1 LVVSKKSSTFAPL
14 NTKAMDTNE
23 IMRDLGAQ
31 LLSLGSLKKIIVV
44 LGPRQVGK
52 TTLLR
57 QMTADMPDVLSFDC
71 DNMDD
76 RLALENKTKTELAVL
91 VGRAKT
97 IIIDEAQRVR
107 NIGMTLKML
116 GDLHLDAQIYVTG
129 SSSLQ
134 LADDINEPATGR
146 LLEFNL
152 YPLSLSEL
160 AEHTSWREEN
170 RLLEFRM
177 IYGTYPEIVNHSE
190 QARLLL
196 QNIVNSYLYKDLLEY
211 KGIKKPDVLRKLVMA
226 LALQIGNEVSY
237 NELANLLGI
246 DKETVE
252 NYIDL
257 LEKCFVVFRLD
268 SFSRNARN
276 EIKKGKK
283 IYFYD
288 NGVRNAVINN
298 FSPLEMRNDVGALWE
313 NLLMVERRKRHAY
326 SCKFV
331 QQYFWRTLK
340 QQEIDLIEEC
350 DGQISAFEFKWKTGK
365 VARLP
370 LPFSEAYPDASFQT
384 ITPDNYQSFV

>member
-1 LVVSKKSSTFAPL
+1 MS
-14 NTKAMDTNE
+14 E
-23 IMRDLGAQ
+23 INRDLAGQ
-31 LLSLGSLKKIIVV
+31 LQALSSLKKIMVI

-52 TTLLR
+52 TTLLK
-57 QMTADMPDVLSFDC
+57 QLTLEASNVLSFDC

-76 RLALENKTKTELAVL
+76 RLALENKTKTELAAL
-91 VGRAKT
+91 VGHTST
-97 IIIDEAQRVR
+97 IIIDEAQRVH
-107 NIGMTLKML
+107 NVGMTLKML

-152 YPLSLSEL
+152 YPLSLSEI
-160 AEHTSWREEN
+160 AAHTSWREEN
-170 RLLEFRM
+170 RLLEHRL
-177 IYGTYPEIVNHSE
+177 IYGTYPEIVNHPE
-190 QARLLL
+190 HARVLL

-211 KGIKKPDVLRKLVMA
+211 KGIKKPDMLRKLVTA

-237 NELANLLGI
+237 NELGSLLRI

-257 LEKCFVVFRLD
+257 LEKCFVIFRLD
-268 SFSRNARN
+268 SYSRNLRN

-288 NGVRNAVINN
+288 NGVRNAIINN

-313 NLLMVERRKRHAY
+313 NLMMIERRKRNAY
-326 SCKFV
+326 SGQFV
-331 QQYFWRTLK
+331 QQYFWRTQK
-340 QQEIDLIEEC
+340 QQEIDLIEEK
-350 DGQISAFEFKWKTGK
+350 DGQLSAFEFKWKTGK
-365 VARLP
+365 VARKP
-370 LPFSEAYPDASFQT
+370 LPFGEAYPNATFET
-384 ITPDNYQSFV
+384 ITPENYQQFL

>member
-1 LVVSKKSSTFAPL
+1 
-14 NTKAMDTNE
+14 MDTKE
-23 IMRDLGAQ
+23 IKRNLAGQ
-31 LLSLGSLKKIIVV
+31 LQSLSSLKKIMVI

-52 TTLLR
+52 TTLLH
-57 QMTADMPDVLSFDC
+57 QLTADQPDVLSFDC

-76 RLALENKTKTELAVL
+76 RLALENRTKTELAAL
-91 VGRAKT
+91 MGRAST

-152 YPLSLSEL
+152 YPFSLSEL
-160 AEHTSWREEN
+160 AAHTSEREEK

-190 QARLLL
+190 HARMLL

-211 KGIKKPDVLRKLVMA
+211 KGIKKPDVLRKLVTA

-237 NELANLLGI
+237 NELANLLGV

-257 LEKCFVVFRLD
+257 LEKCFVVFRMD

-283 IYFYD
+283 IYFFD
-288 NGVRNAVINN
+288 TGVRNAIINN

-313 NLLMVERRKRHAY
+313 NLMMVERRKRHAY
-326 SCKFV
+326 SGKFV
-331 QQYFWRTLK
+331 KQYFWRKIK

-350 DGQISAFEFKWKTGK
+350 DGQISAFEYKWKAGK

-370 LPFSEAYPDASFQT
+370 LPFSEAYPDATFQT
-384 ITPDNYQSFV
+384 ITPDNYQEFV

>member
-1 LVVSKKSSTFAPL
+1 MVVSKKSSIFAPL

-31 LLSLGSLKKIIVV
+31 LLSLGSLKKIMVV

-76 RLALENKTKTELAVL
+76 RLALENKTKTELAAL

-160 AEHTSWREEN
+160 AEHASWREEN

-326 SCKFV
+326 SGKFV

-365 VARLP
+365 VACLP
-370 LPFSEAYPDASFQT
+370 LPFREAYSDATFQT
-384 ITPDNYQSFV
+384 ITPENYQSFV

>member
-1 LVVSKKSSTFAPL
+1 MVVSKKSCIFAAQFKK
-14 NTKAMDTNE
+14 TMDTKE
-23 IMRDLGAQ
+23 IKRNLTGQ
-31 LLSLGSLKKIIVV
+31 LQSLSSLKKIMVI

-52 TTLLR
+52 TTLLH
-57 QMTADMPDVLSFDC
+57 QLTADQPDVLSFDC

-76 RLALENKTKTELAVL
+76 RLALENRTKTELAAL
-91 VGRAKT
+91 MGRAST

-152 YPLSLSEL
+152 YPFSLSEL
-160 AEHTSWREEN
+160 AAHTSEREEK

-190 QARLLL
+190 HARMLL

-211 KGIKKPDVLRKLVMA
+211 KGIKKPDVLRKLVTA

-237 NELANLLGI
+237 NELANLLGV

-257 LEKCFVVFRLD
+257 LEKCFVVFRMD

-283 IYFYD
+283 IYFFD
-288 NGVRNAVINN
+288 TGVRNAIINN

-313 NLLMVERRKRHAY
+313 NLMMVERRKRHAY
-326 SCKFV
+326 SGKFV
-331 QQYFWRTLK
+331 QQYFWRTIK
-340 QQEIDLIEEC
+340 QQEIDLIEKC
-350 DGQISAFEFKWKTGK
+350 DGQISAFEYKWKPGK

-370 LPFSEAYPDASFQT
+370 LPFSEAYPDATFQT
-384 ITPDNYQSFV
+384 ITPDNYQEFI

>member
-1 LVVSKKSSTFAPL
+1 M
-14 NTKAMDTNE
+14 KAINRALTQ
-23 IMRDLGAQ
+23 Q
-31 LLSLGSLKKIIVV
+31 LQSLSQLKKIMVI

-57 QMTADMPDVLSFDC
+57 QLTADAPNVLAFDC

-76 RLALENKTKTELAVL
+76 RMALEAKTKTELATL
-91 VGRAKT
+91 VGRSA
-97 IIIDEAQRVR
+97 IIVIDEAQRVH

-116 GDLHLDAQIYVTG
+116 GDLQLDAQIYVTG

-134 LADDINEPATGR
+134 LADDISEPATGR

-152 YPLSLSEL
+152 YPLSISEL
-160 AEHTSWREEN
+160 AAHTSWRDEN
-170 RLLEFRM
+170 RLLEHRM
-177 IYGTYPEIVNHSE
+177 IFGSYPEIVNQPEH
-190 QARLLL
+190 ARIIL
-196 QNIVNSYLYKDLLEY
+196 QNIVNSYLYKDILEY
-211 KGIKKPDVLRKLVMA
+211 KGVKKPDMLRKLVTA
-226 LALQIGNEVSY
+226 LALQVGNEVSY
-237 NELANLLGI
+237 NELGTLLGI

-268 SFSRNARN
+268 SYSRNLRN

-298 FSPLEMRNDVGALWE
+298 FSPLEVRNDVGALWE
-313 NLLMVERRKRHAY
+313 NLMMAERRKRHAY
-326 SCKFV
+326 SGTFV
-331 QQYFWRTLK
+331 QQYFWRTQK

-350 DGQISAFEFKWKTGK
+350 DGRITAFEYKWKAGK
-365 VARLP
+365 TARIP
-370 LPFSEAYPDASFQT
+370 LPFREAYPDATFQT
-384 ITPDNYQSFV
+384 ITPENYQSFV

>member
-1 LVVSKKSSTFAPL
+1 MVVSKKSSIFAPL

-31 LLSLGSLKKIIVV
+31 LLSLGSLKKIMVV

-76 RLALENKTKTELAVL
+76 RLALENKTKTELAAL

-160 AEHTSWREEN
+160 AEHASWREEN

-196 QNIVNSYLYKDLLEY
+196 QNIVNSYEKNKQLIVDYDAILEELN
-211 KGIKKPDVLRKLVMA
+211 PALRA
-226 LALQIGNEVSY
+226 
-237 NELANLLGI
+237 
-246 DKETVE
+246 DKEKDKVIQSLQDQVNT
-252 NYIDL
+252 L
-257 LEKCFVVFRLD
+257 
-268 SFSRNARN
+268 SS
-276 EIKKGKK
+276 GMKK
-283 IYFYD
+283 ILAYIAKDED
-288 NGVRNAVINN
+288 N
-298 FSPLEMRNDVGALWE
+298 
-313 NLLMVERRKRHAY
+313 
-326 SCKFV
+326 
-331 QQYFWRTLK
+331 
-340 QQEIDLIEEC
+340 
-350 DGQISAFEFKWKTGK
+350 KTEK
-365 VARLP
+365 P
-370 LPFSEAYPDASFQT
+370 
-384 ITPDNYQSFV
+384 

>member
-1 LVVSKKSSTFAPL
+1 M
-14 NTKAMDTNE
+14 KAID
-23 IMRDLGAQ
+23 RALAKQ
-31 LLSLGSLKKIIVV
+31 LQSLSQLKKIMVI

-57 QMTADMPDVLSFDC
+57 QLTADASSILAFDC

-76 RLALENKTKTELAVL
+76 RLALEAKTKTELAAL
-91 VGRAKT
+91 VGHST
-97 IIIDEAQRVR
+97 IIVIDEAQRVR

-152 YPLSLSEL
+152 YPLSISEL
-160 AEHTSWREEN
+160 AAHTSWRDEH
-170 RLLEFRM
+170 RLLEHRM
-177 IYGTYPEIVNHSE
+177 IYGSYPEIVNQPEH
-190 QARLLL
+190 ARIIL
-196 QNIVNSYLYKDLLEY
+196 QNIANSYLYKDLLEY
-211 KGIKKPDVLRKLVMA
+211 KGIKKPDMLRKLVTA
-226 LALQIGNEVSY
+226 LALQVGNEVSY
-237 NELANLLGI
+237 NELGTLLSI

-268 SFSRNARN
+268 SYSRNLRN

-298 FSPLEMRNDVGALWE
+298 FSPLESRNDVGALWE
-313 NLLMVERRKRHAY
+313 NLMMAERRKRHAY
-326 SCKFV
+326 SGKFV
-331 QQYFWRTLK
+331 QQYFWRTQK

-350 DGQISAFEFKWKTGK
+350 DGRIAAFEYKWKAGK
-365 VARLP
+365 TARIP
-370 LPFSEAYPDASFQT
+370 LPFREAYPDATFQT
-384 ITPDNYQSFV
+384 ITPENYQSFV

>member
-1 LVVSKKSSTFAPL
+1 M
-14 NTKAMDTNE
+14 KAIDRALTQ
-23 IMRDLGAQ
+23 Q
-31 LLSLGSLKKIIVV
+31 LQSLSQLKKIMVI

-57 QMTADMPDVLSFDC
+57 QLTADAPNVLAFDC

-76 RLALENKTKTELAVL
+76 RMALEAKTKTELATL
-91 VGRAKT
+91 VGRSA
-97 IIIDEAQRVR
+97 IIVIDEAQRVH

-116 GDLHLDAQIYVTG
+116 GDLQLDAQIYVTG

-134 LADDINEPATGR
+134 LADDISEPATGR

-152 YPLSLSEL
+152 YPLSISEL
-160 AEHTSWREEN
+160 AAHTSWRDEN
-170 RLLEFRM
+170 RLLEHRM
-177 IYGTYPEIVNHSE
+177 IFGSYPEIVNQPEH
-190 QARLLL
+190 ARIIL
-196 QNIVNSYLYKDLLEY
+196 QNIVNSYLYKDILEY
-211 KGIKKPDVLRKLVMA
+211 KGVKKPDMLRKLVTA
-226 LALQIGNEVSY
+226 LALQVGNEVSY
-237 NELANLLGI
+237 NELGTLLGI

-268 SFSRNARN
+268 SYSRNLRN

-298 FSPLEMRNDVGALWE
+298 FSPLEVRNDVGALWE
-313 NLLMVERRKRHAY
+313 NLMMAERRKRHAY
-326 SCKFV
+326 SGTFV
-331 QQYFWRTLK
+331 QQYFWRTQK

-350 DGQISAFEFKWKTGK
+350 DGRITAFEYKWKAGK
-365 VARLP
+365 TARIP
-370 LPFSEAYPDASFQT
+370 LPFREAYPDATFQT
-384 ITPDNYQSFV
+384 ITPENYQSFV

>member
-1 LVVSKKSSTFAPL
+1 MKTQ
-14 NTKAMDTNE
+14 E
-23 IMRDLGAQ
+23 IKRDLAGQ
-31 LLSLGSLKKIIVV
+31 LQSLSSLKKIMVI

-52 TTLLR
+52 TTLLH
-57 QMTADMPDVLSFDC
+57 QLTADQPDVLSFDC

-76 RLALENKTKTELAVL
+76 RLALENRTKTELAAL
-91 VGRAKT
+91 MGRAST

-116 GDLHLDAQIYVTG
+116 GDLHLDAQIYVTC

-152 YPLSLSEL
+152 YPFSLSEL
-160 AEHTSWREEN
+160 AAHTSEREEK

-190 QARLLL
+190 HARMLL

-211 KGIKKPDVLRKLVMA
+211 KGIKKPDVLRKLVTA

-237 NELANLLGI
+237 KELANLLGV

-257 LEKCFVVFRLD
+257 LEKCFVVFRMD

-283 IYFYD
+283 IYFFD
-288 NGVRNAVINN
+288 TGVRNAIINN

-313 NLLMVERRKRHAY
+313 NLMMVERRKRHAY
-326 SCKFV
+326 SGKFV
-331 QQYFWRTLK
+331 QQYFWRTIK

-350 DGQISAFEFKWKTGK
+350 DGQISAFEYKWKAGK

-370 LPFSEAYPDASFQT
+370 LPFSEAYPNATFQT
-384 ITPDNYQSFV
+384 ITPDNYQEFV

>member
-1 LVVSKKSSTFAPL
+1 MVVSKKSSTFAPL

-76 RLALENKTKTELAVL
+76 RLALENKTKTELAAL

-326 SCKFV
+326 SGKFV

>member
-1 LVVSKKSSTFAPL
+1 MKAIERAL
-14 NTKAMDTNE
+14 TK
-23 IMRDLGAQ
+23 Q
-31 LLSLGSLKKIIVV
+31 LQALSQLKKIMVI

-57 QMTADMPDVLSFDC
+57 QLTADASSVLAFDC

-76 RLALENKTKTELAVL
+76 RQALEAKTKTELAAL
-91 VGRAKT
+91 VGHSA
-97 IIIDEAQRVR
+97 IIVIDEAQRVH

-152 YPLSLSEL
+152 YPLSISEL
-160 AEHTSWREEN
+160 AAHTSWREEH
-170 RLLEFRM
+170 RLLEHRM
-177 IYGTYPEIVNHSE
+177 IYGSYPEIVNQPEH
-190 QARLLL
+190 ARIIL
-196 QNIVNSYLYKDLLEY
+196 QNITNSYLYKDLLEY
-211 KGIKKPDVLRKLVMA
+211 KGIKKPDMLRKLVTA
-226 LALQIGNEVSY
+226 LALQVGNEVSY
-237 NELANLLGI
+237 NELGTLLSI

-268 SFSRNARN
+268 SYSRNLRN

-298 FSPLEMRNDVGALWE
+298 FSPLDSRNDVGALWE
-313 NLLMVERRKRHAY
+313 NLMMAERRKRHAY
-326 SCKFV
+326 SGKLV
-331 QQYFWRTLK
+331 QQYFWRTQK

-350 DGQISAFEFKWKTGK
+350 DGRIAAYEYKWKAGK
-365 VARLP
+365 TARIP
-370 LPFSEAYPDASFQT
+370 LPFSEAYPDATFQT
-384 ITPDNYQSFV
+384 ITPENYQSFV

>member
-1 LVVSKKSSTFAPL
+1 MVVSKKSSIFAPL

-31 LLSLGSLKKIIVV
+31 LLSLGSLKKIMVV

-76 RLALENKTKTELAVL
+76 RLALENKTKTELAAL

-160 AEHTSWREEN
+160 AEHASWREEN

-326 SCKFV
+326 SGKFV

-370 LPFSEAYPDASFQT
+370 LPFREAYSDATFQT
-384 ITPDNYQSFV
+384 ITPENYQSFV

>member
-1 LVVSKKSSTFAPL
+1 MIEIRRNILNQLRSLV
-14 NTKAMDTNE
+14 
-23 IMRDLGAQ
+23 G
-31 LLSLGSLKKIIVV
+31 LKKIMVI

-52 TTLLR
+52 TTLLN
-57 QMTADMPDVLSFDC
+57 QLIKNEKYVLAFDC
-71 DNMDD
+71 DNTDD
-76 RLALENKTKTELAVL
+76 RLALENKTKTELAAL
-91 VGRAKT
+91 VGNASM

-134 LADDINEPATGR
+134 LSDDINEPATGR

-152 YPLSLSEL
+152 YPLSI
-160 AEHTSWREEN
+160 AEISTRTSLREEQ
-170 RLLEFRM
+170 RLLEHRL
-177 IYGTYPEIVNHSE
+177 IYGTYPEIVNQPEH
-190 QARLLL
+190 ARLLL

-211 KGIKKPDVLRKLVMA
+211 KGIKKPDVLRRLVMA
-226 LALQIGNEVSY
+226 LALQVGSEVSY
-237 NELANLLGI
+237 NELANMLGI

-268 SFSRNARN
+268 SYSRNLRN

-298 FSPLEMRNDVGALWE
+298 FSPLEMRNDVGSLWE
-313 NLLMVERRKRHAY
+313 NLLVVERRKMNSY
-326 SCKFV
+326 TGKFV
-331 QQYFWRTLK
+331 QQYFWRTQK
-340 QQEIDLIEEC
+340 QQEIDLLEEC
-350 DGQISAFEFKWKTGK
+350 DGQLAAFEFKWKAHRRT
-365 VARLP
+365 RLP
-370 LPFSEAYPDASFQT
+370 LPFKEAYPNATFMTVTPENYLSFIMPT
-384 ITPDNYQSFV
+384 E